1 MSQKVHAAW
10 YYFRH
15 VWLCATLWTV
25 VCQLHH
31 TLGFSPREVV
41 HFFWK
46 KQLCFCFAFK
56 TWAINAWLLGMLHLC
71 AYVQVYAGGNE
82 RERAVTE
89 FCVCAA
95 DQPFLCSSKSHSL
108 LFESN
113 RGALHQSGPVFSSF
127 YHQSTFLY
135 PAFILQKWAE
145 ISHPQSLYCCD
156 IYQGFHFWILLS
168 K

>member
-1 MSQKVHAAW
+1 MTRQ
-10 YYFRH
+10 
-15 VWLCATLWTV
+15 
-25 VCQLHH
+25 H
-31 TLGFSPREVV
+31 THTHTHTHTHSFIPPLDFPPEKWF
-41 HFFWK
+41 FFWK
-46 KQLCFCFAFK
+46 RQLCSCFAFK

-71 AYVQVYAGGNE
+71 ACVQVYAGGNE
-82 RERAVTE
+82 TGWRERAVTE
-89 FCVCAA
+89 FCVHAT
-95 DQPFLCSSKSHSL
+95 DQPFLCSSKSHSF

-135 PAFILQKWAE
+135 PCFILQKWAE

>member
-1 MSQKVHAAW
+1 MTGQLTHTHKHT
-10 YYFRH
+10 H
-15 VWLCATLWTV
+15 THTHT
-25 VCQLHH
+25 QLHH
-31 TLGFSPREVV
+31 TLDSPPEKWFI
-41 HFFWK
+41 FFGK
-46 KQLCFCFAFK
+46 GNSVFVLLLKQ
-56 TWAINAWLLGMLHLC
+56 AINSWLLGMLHQC
-71 AYVQVYAGGNE
+71 SCVQVYAGGNE
-82 RERAVTE
+82 TGCRERAVTE
-89 FCVCAA
+89 FCVRAA

-135 PAFILQKWAE
+135 PPFILQKWAE